1 MDVGGTP
8 PAGKRRVMVIA
19 DPGRESAGAL
29 EWALYH
35 AVLEHDEIVLLHV
48 EPPNG
53 RRGAFSTFLR
63 RPSSVAPSSPAG
75 SAAGSA
81 ECGGGDYEF
90 LDAMR
95 AACKAAQ
102 PKVKVQ
108 IERVETEAKDKATTI
123 LMQANLL
130 RVDLLVIG
138 QRRNQSTFLGYKL
151 GEGLEARQTKGWTLR
166 SS

>member
-1 MDVGGTP
+1 MDFGGT

-35 AVLEHDEIVLLHV
+35 AVLEHDEIILLHV
-48 EPPNG
+48 EPPNA
-53 RRGAFSTFLR
+53 RRGSLSTFLR

-75 SAAGSA
+75 SAAAGSA
-81 ECGGGDYEF
+81 ECGGDYEF

-108 IERVETEAKDKATTI
+108 IERVEMEAKDKATAI
-123 LMQANLL
+123 LMQSKLL
-130 RVDLLVIG
+130 RIDLLVIG
-138 QRRNQSTFLGYKL
+138 QRRTQSTFLG
-151 GEGLEARQTKGWTLR
+151 
-166 SS
+166 

>member
-1 MDVGGTP
+1 
-8 PAGKRRVMVIA
+8 MVIA

-35 AVLEHDEIVLLHV
+35 AVLEHDEIILLHA
-48 EPPNG
+48 EPPNA
-53 RRGAFSTFLR
+53 RRGALSTFLR

-81 ECGGGDYEF
+81 ECGGDYEF

-108 IERVETEAKDKATTI
+108 IERVETEAKDKTTTI

-138 QRRNQSTFLGYKL
+138 QRRTQSTFLG
-151 GEGLEARQTKGWTLR
+151 
-166 SS
+166 